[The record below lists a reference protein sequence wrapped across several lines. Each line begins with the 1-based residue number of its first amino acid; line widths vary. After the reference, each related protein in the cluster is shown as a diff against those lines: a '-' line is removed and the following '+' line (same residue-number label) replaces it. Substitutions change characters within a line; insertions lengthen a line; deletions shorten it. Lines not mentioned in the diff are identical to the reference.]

1 MAKGFFKRKNL
12 HLTMEVFSWQGQKD
26 SNPQQRFWR
35 PTCYHYTMPLLHSQ
49 QWHYMKDN
57 ILIEKSVDFGARVI
71 KLYQYLLHSK
81 HEFVLSK
88 QILRSGTSI
97 GANINEAQYGNS
109 KADFIAKLHIAL
121 KEAAETEYWLLLLQK
136 SNYVDERTSDSILKD
151 CREIKR
157 ILISSINTAKSK
169 Q

>member
-1 MAKGFFKRKNL
+1 
-12 HLTMEVFSWQGQKD
+12 
-26 SNPQQRFWR
+26 
-35 PTCYHYTMPLLHSQ
+35 
-49 QWHYMKDN
+49 MKEN

-121 KEAAETEYWLLLLQK
+121 KEAAETEY
-136 SNYVDERTSDSILKD
+136 
-151 CREIKR
+151 
-157 ILISSINTAKSK
+157 
-169 Q
+169 